1 MSKHTPGPWVASGQ
15 LIVTEASYG
24 HDNPKAQPTQKL
36 VGEVHWN
43 YCGDHEGTEYRI
55 GWDEAEANQRLMM
68 SSPELLTALKECF
81 SEPGAYA
88 FASEDFYKAKQRL
101 LAINNIV
108 RDAVMKATGETI
120 K

>member
-1 MSKHTPGPWVASGQ
+1 MSKHTSGPWCLVADEVYSTPDMTDLIAEVTGGSGTRYIDNDCNAECLANAK
-15 LIVTEASYG
+15 LIA
-24 HDNPKAQPTQKL
+24 A
-36 VGEVHWN
+36 
-43 YCGDHEGTEYRI
+43 
-55 GWDEAEANQRLMM
+55 A
-68 SSPELLTALKECF
+68 PELLDALKECF